1 MKTLFTLASVL
12 IVSLACA
19 QDNSAKQDPGTA
31 DTIFK
36 KNKEVLLVK
45 ITEIGLDEV
54 KYTPI
59 VNPNNIV
66 LVIEKTEISKI
77 VFANG
82 ITQTF
87 ADPLKDKS
95 VYADNHR
102 NNLKFNFL
110 SPISDRAHFN
120 WEHSIKPGMSYEV
133 GLNLIGLGKRYGMYT
148 PVGATVNGGF
158 RLYRMPDMKS
168 RSDRYTHV
176 MNGSYIQPTL
186 VFGMTSNYY
195 RDYHGTSYY
204 PYNYTYT
211 NVRENTSYFMFF
223 LNFGKQ
229 FIFANRISFD
239 MNFGIGYGTYSKHS
253 HFNDYYGPSYEGS
266 YTMDDPTR
274 YGFIISSRETP
285 IAFNT
290 QLKVGYLFR

>member
-19 QDNSAKQDPGTA
+19 QDNSVAA

-54 KYTPI
+54 KYKPI
-59 VNPNNIV
+59 VNPNNVV

-82 ITQTF
+82 LVQTF

-110 SPISDRAHFN
+110 SPMGDRAHFN

-133 GLNLIGLGKRYGMYT
+133 GLNFIGLGKRYGIYT
-148 PVGATVNGGF
+148 PMGATVNAGF

-176 MNGSYIQPTL
+176 MNGSYIQPTF
-186 VFGMTSNYY
+186 VFGMTSNSY
-195 RDYHGTSYY
+195 RRYNDNYSY
-204 PYNYTYT
+204 PYNSSYTIAK
-211 NVRENTSYFMFF
+211 ENTSYFMFF

-239 MNFGIGYGTYSKHS
+239 MNFGIGYGTYTNQNRLVD
-253 HFNDYYGPSYEGS
+253 FYYYNDYSEGS
-266 YTMDDPTR
+266 HNTVEYPSH
-274 YGFIISSRETP
+274 YGFLIGAKERP
-285 IAFNT
+285 IAFNA
-290 QLKVGYLFR
+290 QLKIGYLLR